1 VFAPPGPVSAATVGR
16 LVLLGLLC
24 SALAYLLFYRLIAT
38 VGPALTANVN
48 LLVPMFGVLWG
59 WLLLAEPIPWVS
71 AAGMVLTVAGL
82 ALVLRPPDATPSAK

>member
-1 VFAPPGPVSAATVGR
+1 VLPPLGPVTAGTVFR

-59 WLLLAEPIPWVS
+59 RLLLAEPIPLVS
-71 AAGMVLTVAGL
+71 VAGMVLTVAGL
-82 ALVLRPPDATPSAK
+82 ALVLCPASG